1 MALCL
6 LGHGGAVTAAMKSAD
21 IAAAKKKGI
30 GLSHLRQLVVYLEN
44 VVKRQARVAV
54 HMSTFDTNVCMG
66 GGVDEASSAS
76 YNSSSTQARTSWLPT
91 PGEIGTAVVSAYKCY
106 VT

>member
-21 IAAAKKKGI
+21 MAAAKKKGL
-30 GLSHLRQLVVYLEN
+30 GLSHLRQLVFYLEN
-44 VVKRQARVAV
+44 VVKHQARVAV

-66 GGVDEASSAS
+66 GVDEASSAS
-76 YNSSSTQARTSWLPT
+76 YNSSSTQAPTSWLPT
-91 PGEIGTAVVSAYKCY
+91 PGEIGTAVSAYKCY